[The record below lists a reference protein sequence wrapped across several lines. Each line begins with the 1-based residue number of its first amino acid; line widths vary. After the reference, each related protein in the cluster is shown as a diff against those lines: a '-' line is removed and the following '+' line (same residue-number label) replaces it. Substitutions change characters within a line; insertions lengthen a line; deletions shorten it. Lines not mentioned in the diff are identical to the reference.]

1 MKRYI
6 LIIAALAASI
16 TVKAQAGY
24 NYQEYGVGADVFV
37 ERGYTNLNKQYE
49 HPGFALK
56 FVYNYNPY
64 LPIEVEIQKGTLSG
78 GGLLPSQD
86 PNGRKYINNYLAV
99 VAHADIQLGSLI
111 DYQDNL
117 FLQIIKNFYV
127 GTGVGIISNSN
138 TDQRYSI
145 YEPAPPSKDAY
156 IFPGSNSSID
166 LMVPIRFGYE
176 FKIYDYF
183 DEPGFAIDI
192 GYIHNFAFGEGLD
205 GYNDPESKFKNNAI
219 DQYRQIYIGF
229 KYYFGNVT
237 SYDKL
242 IRSFR

>member
-6 LIIAALAASI
+6 LIIAALAAAI
-16 TVKAQAGY
+16 TVKGQAGY

-49 HPGFALK
+49 HPGFDLK

-64 LPIEVEIQKGTLSG
+64 IPLEVEIQKGTLSG
-78 GGLLPSQD
+78 GGLTQNLD
-86 PNGRKYINNYLAV
+86 FYGRKYTNNYIAL
-99 VAHADIQLGSLI
+99 VAHLDVQLGSLI
-111 DYQDNL
+111 DYSNND
-117 FLQIIKNFYV
+117 FLGFIKNFYV
-127 GTGVGIISNSN
+127 GAGVGLIANSN
-138 TDQRYSI
+138 TVQRTNVIASNGSLTYV
-145 YEPAPPSKDAY
+145 
-156 IFPGSNSSID
+156 FPGSDGGID
-166 LMVPIRFGYE
+166 VMVPLRFGYE
-176 FKIYDYF
+176 FKIYDSF

-219 DQYRQIYIGF
+219 DQYRQIYVGF

-237 SYDKL
+237 SYNKL